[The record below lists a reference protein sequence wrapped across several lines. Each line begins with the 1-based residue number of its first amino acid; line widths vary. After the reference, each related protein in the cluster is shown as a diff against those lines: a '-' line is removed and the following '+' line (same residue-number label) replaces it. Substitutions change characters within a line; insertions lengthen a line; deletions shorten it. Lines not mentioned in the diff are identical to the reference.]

1 MLEVS
6 NQRADHIRLVEG
18 IVKVNPH
25 VQVLCP
31 KLARRESCNKG
42 VKKNAGSPFRPEL
55 LVKNYNNPDL
65 QLWMCEGCRDK
76 FLIRVELLGASN
88 VSLAFC
94 FLMSIIFT
102 KTVPK
107 SSLL

>member
-1 MLEVS
+1 MDQETRSLKILGVS

-25 VQVLCP
+25 VWVLCP
-31 KLARRESCNKG
+31 KLARIESCNKG

-65 QLWMCEGCRDK
+65 QLWSCEGCKEK
-76 FLIRVELLGASN
+76 FLLRVNFKEIS
-88 VSLAFC
+88 
-94 FLMSIIFT
+94 
-102 KTVPK
+102 
-107 SSLL
+107 